1 MLTHQINEPY
11 SRYFQKSMVFL
22 FPLAGIPLHDEI
34 KPLKS
39 YIHLPGLVDIDSP
52 EIILEF
58 EKHSEVIQFLDP
70 IITRNSRLKKISGLS
85 ERLFVLVDLSQYKE
99 QYLFFLNGSYSR
111 FDQKVKQQILNF
123 HTKNKANL
131 AYIHSFL
138 YPERYFS
145 QYAKLFDISENI
157 LQEVGELID
166 KPNLL
171 KETLNYKGMSVSMLQ
186 SRPTIHYLPN
196 VNRELNNAM
205 NWPISR

>member
-1 MLTHQINEPY
+1 
-11 SRYFQKSMVFL
+11 MVFL
-22 FPLAGIPLHDEI
+22 FPLAGIPMHDEI

-39 YIHLPGLVDIDSP
+39 YIHLPGLVDLDSP

-70 IITRNSRLKKISGLS
+70 IIARNPRLKKISGLS

-99 QYLFFLNGSYSR
+99 QYLFFLNGNYSC

-186 SRPTIHYLPN
+186 SSPTIHYLPN

-205 NWPISR
+205 NWLISR

>member
-1 MLTHQINEPY
+1 MLTYQINEPY

-22 FPLAGIPLHDEI
+22 FPLAGIPMHDEI

-39 YIHLPGLVDIDSP
+39 YIHLPGLVDLDTP

-58 EKHSEVIQFLDP
+58 EKHTEVIQFLDP
-70 IITRNSRLKKISGLS
+70 IIARNPRLKKISGLS

-186 SRPTIHYLPN
+186 SRPRIHYLPN

>member
-39 YIHLPGLVDIDSP
+39 YIHLPGLVDLDTP

-58 EKHSEVIQFLDP
+58 EKHTEVIQFLDP
-70 IITRNSRLKKISGLS
+70 IIARNPRLKKISGLS

-145 QYAKLFDISENI
+145 QYAKLFDISENT

>member
-1 MLTHQINEPY
+1 MLTYQINEPY

-22 FPLAGIPLHDEI
+22 FPLAGIPLHEEI

-58 EKHSEVIQFLDP
+58 EKHTEVIQFLDP
-70 IITRNSRLKKISGLS
+70 IIARNPRLKKISGLS

-99 QYLFFLNGSYSR
+99 QYLFFLNGSYSC
-111 FDQKVKQQILNF
+111 FNQKVKQQILNF

-171 KETLNYKGMSVSMLQ
+171 KETLNYKEMSVSMLQ
-186 SRPTIHYLPN
+186 SRPTINYLLN
-196 VNRELNNAM
+196 VNRELNNVM
-205 NWPISR
+205 NWPICR

>member
-1 MLTHQINEPY
+1 MLTYQINEPY

-22 FPLAGIPLHDEI
+22 FPLAGIPMHDEI

-39 YIHLPGLVDIDSP
+39 YIHLPGLVDLDSP

-70 IITRNSRLKKISGLS
+70 IIARNPRLKKISGLS

-99 QYLFFLNGSYSR
+99 QYLFFLNGSYSC

-157 LQEVGELID
+157 LQDVGELID

-171 KETLNYKGMSVSMLQ
+171 KETLNYQGMSVSMLQ

>member
-58 EKHSEVIQFLDP
+58 EKHTEVIQFLDP
-70 IITRNSRLKKISGLS
+70 IIARNPRLKKISGLS

-171 KETLNYKGMSVSMLQ
+171 KETLNYKGISVSMLQ